1 MVAMPTP
8 SPVPIYTFL
17 ATFCE
22 RCRGCVEAKNGR
34 LRMCKPEHRDWQE
47 GPKQRWYC
55 RWTWSWSRSWNW
67 GRYNWQLAHSWH
79 KVVEMGRRMQALD
92 PSDRPD
98 LPSLRCIV
106 AEFNKL
112 NNLLNAPSR
121 RLAEQF

>member
-1 MVAMPTP
+1 MPTP

-47 GPKQRWYC
+47 GPKQRWY
-55 RWTWSWSRSWNW
+55 WNW
-67 GRYNWQLAHSWH
+67 GRYNWQLKWA
-79 KVVEMGRRMQALD
+79 RRMQALD

-98 LPSLRCIV
+98 FPSLRCIV

>member
-1 MVAMPTP
+1 
-8 SPVPIYTFL
+8 
-17 ATFCE
+17 
-22 RCRGCVEAKNGR
+22 
-34 LRMCKPEHRDWQE
+34 MCKPEHRDWQE

-67 GRYNWQLAHSWH
+67 GRYNWQFAHSWH